1 MLYINMKPINHG
13 DLDMSG
19 KKVLVVDDD
28 AKTVELVKLYL
39 NRDGYRVLTAYNGN
53 DALQLARESQPD
65 LIVLDLMLP
74 SISGLDVCRILRKE
88 SDVPI
93 IMLTALTTD
102 DDRLTGLD
110 LGADDYVTKPFSP
123 RELAARVRAVL
134 RRLPGERGPE
144 KIEHGALSVNFLKH
158 EAFLEGKPLGL
169 TPVEFKVLG
178 ALVKE
183 PGRVFSRA
191 QIIEKALG
199 HDFDGFDRTIDVH
212 ILKLRRKLEPDP
224 RHPRFIKTIY
234 GAGYKLLEHDG
245 DA

>member
-1 MLYINMKPINHG
+1 MKPVNREG
-13 DLDMSG
+13 AGMPG

-39 NRDGYRVLTAYNGN
+39 NRDGYRVLTAYDGN
-53 DALQLARESQPD
+53 EALQLARENQPD

-74 SISGLDVCRILRKE
+74 GISGLEVCRTLRAE

-144 KIEHGALSVNFLKH
+144 KIEHGALVVNFLKH
-158 EAFLEGKPLGL
+158 EAFLEGRPLSL
-169 TPVEFKVLG
+169 TPIEFKLLG
-178 ALVKE
+178 ALVRE

-191 QIIEKALG
+191 QIIDKALG

-224 RHPRFIKTIY
+224 RHPRFIKTVY
-234 GAGYKLLEHDG
+234 GAGYKLMETDG
-245 DA
+245 DT